1 MPKTVR
7 YYITGLGEFRRVM
20 PSGAVTYS
28 TSMRDMMADAVRFER
43 EGYVVLLDDEPLF
56 AETGLLGWLHRLIER
71 LPRRRRP
78 PRGGQGGGP

>member
-28 TSMRDMMADAVRFER
+28 ASMRD
-43 EGYVVLLDDEPLF
+43 P
-56 AETGLLGWLHRLIER
+56 TTQ
-71 LPRRRRP
+71 P
-78 PRGGQGGGP
+78 GGA